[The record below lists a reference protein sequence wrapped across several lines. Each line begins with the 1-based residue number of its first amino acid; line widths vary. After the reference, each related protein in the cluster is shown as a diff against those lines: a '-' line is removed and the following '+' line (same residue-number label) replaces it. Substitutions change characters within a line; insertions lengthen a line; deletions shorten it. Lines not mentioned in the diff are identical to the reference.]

1 MHNLLRSLPP
11 EKKRKWPEY
20 LPELLYAYNI
30 VPHASTSYSLYYLM
44 FGRNTRLP
52 VDLMLGADEKDPPE
66 TDWLASHQDRLR
78 DAYLKAGE
86 HLRQQADAPKA
97 ISDKGTNDQPIE
109 KGQFVY
115 LRSHPRGRNKIQD
128 AWDPTLYKV
137 QETPGPTGAVYTV
150 APAHGDGPSKRVYR
164 TLMRPCHRQVQP
176 CLDTNPIVQ
185 TDLIPPRVRHNRVPT
200 EPQDDEEEI
209 IVMRRRPHPVLNTA
223 PPEPCEPVNPL
234 EESETNEP
242 PVPEMPIEV
251 TPGDQAPYAE
261 PEVDEPTVPVPP
273 VAETPEEPV
282 HVEHPAPEPPEETT
296 LRRSTRTTAGQ
307 HSNPHG
313 APRSAV
319 NNSVTLTVK
328 DFPVYFIL
336 LFWFL
341 AYSLW

>member
-1 MHNLLRSLPP
+1 
-11 EKKRKWPEY
+11 
-20 LPELLYAYNI
+20 
-30 VPHASTSYSLYYLM
+30 
-44 FGRNTRLP
+44 
-52 VDLMLGADEKDPPE
+52 MLGAGEKDPPE

-86 HLRQQADAPKA
+86 HLRQQADARKA
-97 ISDKGTNDQPIE
+97 TSDKSTNDQPIE
-109 KGQFVY
+109 KRPVCLPTQ
-115 LRSHPRGRNKIQD
+115 SSRGRNKIQD

-176 CLDTNPIVQ
+176 CLDTNPIVP
-185 TDLIPPRVRHNRVPT
+185 TDLISPRARHNGVPT

-223 PPEPCEPVNPL
+223 PPEPCEPVNPP
-234 EESETNEP
+234 EESETSEP
-242 PVPEMPIEV
+242 P
-251 TPGDQAPYAE
+251 
-261 PEVDEPTVPVPP
+261 
-273 VAETPEEPV
+273 
-282 HVEHPAPEPPEETT
+282 TT

-307 HSNPHG
+307 HSNPHR